1 MTFASL
7 LHVISKPTYRFMMP
21 KSDNRIGA
29 KLSAILF
36 RQRAVGTLSVP
47 VVMAAVLFTLRGELA
62 WQDLALWAIAYGFV
76 TVG

>member
-7 LHVISKPTYRFMMP
+7 LHVISKPTNRFMMP

-36 RQRAVGTLSVP
+36 RQHAVGTLSVP
-47 VVMAAVLFTLRGELA
+47 VVMAAVSFTLRGELA